1 MHTRKSRVVS
11 LPRSIGGIVKIKNAG
26 FNIGIGYGCMSH
38 NWRDNQGGKEQTY
51 DQMKAEA
58 DAKDAADQARWDEI
72 EADALA
78 DAQEDEDYF
87 DTEGREEANQA
98 EDQAEAAWESRFQAQ
113 FTQPSIDQTLGT
125 RLLPRSIQFKQRV
138 GGKSMGTAD
147 ISWGDHELWGQVLH
161 VSQMAACLHTI
172 EEGGDLLIKVRI
184 FHASQI
190 QFTVAALARHFTSV
204 DLVPVPQQKASFVL
218 VHYIGKKQLSEETL
232 AVSTKYFLEQCADS
246 TMEVFNPPDCC
257 RPTAEVLAKANEAA
271 AAMEVYKDD
280 TFHIFASAVR
290 ALKKDMKIKNAF
302 TAARG
307 RIQDVTDQMS
317 LTTQLRNAMQ
327 SNKAAHGEASRVWE
341 AFMAD
346 IG

>member
-1 MHTRKSRVVS
+1 VLQVS
-11 LPRSIGGIVKIKNAG
+11 
-26 FNIGIGYGCMSH
+26 
-38 NWRDNQGGKEQTY
+38 E
-51 DQMKAEA
+51 
-58 DAKDAADQARWDEI
+58 
-72 EADALA
+72 
-78 DAQEDEDYF
+78 
-87 DTEGREEANQA
+87 
-98 EDQAEAAWESRFQAQ
+98 
-113 FTQPSIDQTLGT
+113 
-125 RLLPRSIQFKQRV
+125 
-138 GGKSMGTAD
+138 
-147 ISWGDHELWGQVLH
+147 
-161 VSQMAACLHTI
+161 MAACLHTI
-172 EEGGDLLIKVRI
+172 EEGGDFLIKVRI
-184 FHASQI
+184 FHASEI

-218 VHYIGKKQLSEETL
+218 VHYIGKKQLSEECR

-290 ALKKDMKIKNAF
+290 ALKKDIKIKNAF